1 MRILLT
7 GLAVAAAIT
16 VAPGIRAQS
25 PAPDATATT
34 VERAG
39 RYVDAYIEA
48 FSAVVSEEHQIQKL
62 IRADGRVK
70 KVRELKSDFL
80 LVKTGSPWPVA
91 FRDVIA
97 ADGKPVRDRSDRLRK
112 LFLEKPKTAVELAMA
127 IAREGQ
133 RFNIG
138 LPRTGN
144 SPLLPLIFLTSRIA
158 PGVRFATDGSRLTF
172 QEVRS
177 PSVLGRRTFR
187 ERQDLMSRGW
197 FEIEPDTGR
206 VLASEF
212 TADGPPDSYSA
223 SFRVRY
229 QKDSTL
235 DLNVPV
241 EVSERY
247 WRPGRSGDDRL
258 EVESTYSAFR
268 RFDVTTDQQIKT
280 PK

>member
-1 MRILLT
+1 MRMLLS
-7 GLAVAAAIT
+7 AAALGA
-16 VAPGIRAQS
+16 VMAAGSGVVAQS
-25 PAPDATATT
+25 PNPDTAAM

-39 RYVDAYIEA
+39 RYAEAYIEA

-70 KVRELKSDFL
+70 KVRDLKSDFL
-80 LVKTGSPWPVA
+80 LVKTGRPWPTA

-112 LFLEKPKTAVELAMA
+112 LFLDNPKTAVELANA
-127 IAREGQ
+127 IGSESE

-138 LPRTGN
+138 IARTGN
-144 SPLLPLIFLTSRIA
+144 SPLLPLIFLTARIA
-158 PGVRFATDGSRLTF
+158 SGVRFATDGSRLTF
-172 QEVRS
+172 QEFRS
-177 PSVLGRRTFR
+177 PSVLSRRTR
-187 ERQDLMSRGW
+187 GERHDLMSHGW
-197 FEIEPDTGR
+197 FEIEPDSGR

-212 TADGPPDSYSA
+212 TAAGPGDSVNA

-229 QKDSTL
+229 QTDPK
-235 DLNVPV
+235 LNLSVPV
-241 EVSERY
+241 EVGERY
-247 WRPGRSGDDRL
+247 WLPEKPGVDRL

-268 RFDVTTDQQIKT
+268 RFDVTTGEQIKI